1 MLVGSAPPLF
11 VLTDA
16 LRRQW
21 ALTYPTAKLQR
32 SPVHGVNFSMS
43 SKPDPKSGRVA
54 YDDRGQPVWEWRVD
68 TGVFSRDVDTKRM
81 RQIQEDA
88 QVKLQHAPASAPAL
102 APRRVGFDPY
112 STATTLQQPM
122 KPRRTLDD
130 MRKLSE
136 EIKKNRQRK

>member
-1 MLVGSAPPLF
+1 
-11 VLTDA
+11 
-16 LRRQW
+16 
-21 ALTYPTAKLQR
+21 
-32 SPVHGVNFSMS
+32 MS
-43 SKPDPKSGRVA
+43 SKSDPKSGRVA

-68 TGVFSRDVDTKRM
+68 TGVFSRDVDTKRV

-88 QVKLQHAPASAPAL
+88 SVKLQDAPAPQ
-102 APRRVGFDPY
+102 PRAVGFDPY
-112 STATTLQQPM
+112 STATTLEQPR